1 MKSRHQDQLERDIRS
16 AWSAETSADPAG
28 WTATNPAWGQCAVTA
43 LVVQD
48 ELGGQ
53 LERTVISGISHYYN
67 RLPDGQVVDLTIKQ
81 FYEPDASGIVEGRDR
96 SYVLGFPDTRRR
108 YDLLRE
114 RIRNASCV
122 SARRCPLR
130 WIA

>member
-1 MKSRHQDQLERDIRS
+1 MKSRQQEQLERDIRS
-16 AWSAETSADPAG
+16 AWSAETSADPTR

-53 LERTVISGISHYYN
+53 LERTVISGISHYFN
-67 RLPDGQVVDLTIKQ
+67 RLPNGQVVDLTFDQ
-81 FYEPDASGIVEGRDR
+81 FDQPEASGTVESRDR

-108 YDLLRE
+108 YHLLRG
-114 RIRNASCV
+114 RVRV
-122 SARRCPLR
+122 SLRARGSS
-130 WIA
+130 A